1 MPSLLDWGGLFSV
14 QVHFLINN
22 LSTANLDSKS
32 ETLKDVLPREFWPWF
47 SNYMVVKRAAQV
59 RSVDLYG
66 VAQQLL
72 SAPLDMYHATFI
84 VSKCS
89 EVIFTID
96 FTG

>member
-1 MPSLLDWGGLFSV
+1 MLQSFPLCNLSNCNPSSVKHQTSMPSLLDWGGLCLV

-59 RSVDLYG
+59 HSVDRYRF
-66 VAQQLL
+66 A
-72 SAPLDMYHATFI
+72 
-84 VSKCS
+84 
-89 EVIFTID
+89 
-96 FTG
+96 